1 MAVKIR
7 LARHGKKGFAFY
19 HIVAADS
26 RAPRDGKFIEKLG
39 TYNPNTNPATI
50 DLNFEKALDWL
61 LKGAQPTDTCRA
73 ILSYK
78 GVMYKKHLL
87 GGVAKGAF
95 SESDAEA
102 KFNKW
107 LSEKQTKIENKT
119 NKLASDA
126 KSAEKSRLAAETKI
140 KEERAAALAEKK
152 AAAEAA
158 AREAAEAAAAESAAP
173 LAPARMGGSSSSRRG
188 RSSCRGIVTTVML
201 LSVARVSKLFGVEG
215 GVLLNLY
222 TTFPDDFS
230 TEEPLFVKIDSLAVP
245 LFCDRFERR
254 GKTNALATFADIDSA
269 RRAEEFI
276 GRELYLEHEDDEN
289 DEFYLEDLIGFR
301 VRIGTLKGEITDYY
315 DSEAN
320 PLFEV
325 EIGGKRI
332 LVPAVEEF
340 IAGIDFESR
349 TVKMVLPEGLIEL

>member
-126 KSAEKSRLAAETKI
+126 KSAEKSRLAAETKFT
-140 KEERAAALAEKK
+140 
-152 AAAEAA
+152 
-158 AREAAEAAAAESAAP
+158 
-173 LAPARMGGSSSSRRG
+173 GGSSFLRPLRTEGQDQRIGDIRGYRLRSSGGRVYRAGVVPRARG
-188 RSSCRGIVTTVML
+188 RR
-201 LSVARVSKLFGVEG
+201 
-215 GVLLNLY
+215 
-222 TTFPDDFS
+222 
-230 TEEPLFVKIDSLAVP
+230 
-245 LFCDRFERR
+245 
-254 GKTNALATFADIDSA
+254 
-269 RRAEEFI
+269 
-276 GRELYLEHEDDEN
+276 
-289 DEFYLEDLIGFR
+289 
-301 VRIGTLKGEITDYY
+301 
-315 DSEAN
+315 
-320 PLFEV
+320 
-325 EIGGKRI
+325 KR
-332 LVPAVEEF
+332 
-340 IAGIDFESR
+340 
-349 TVKMVLPEGLIEL
+349 